1 MGCGVRV
8 QGPHGPAPALTSEAG
23 SPVRRGAGLAAT
35 GWALGRN
42 RGGPSGRSG
51 EAPSRARWL
60 RGPVPSA
67 GPERRRQGHG
77 AAAGGPR
84 GGGGGG
90 GEWGRGGR
98 PGTSPGPGSPMQR
111 RRGPL
116 ASLCSQPR
124 WGLGLT
130 PLPTYLEAQPG
141 RGPSAGRKHSPR
153 RRKGPGAPGPR
164 KIRVPH
170 HSRKSASRGG
180 AAGFCP
186 QGSLERGRQEPSA
199 APLKPVACTGAK
211 EVSLTPPPRGTPSAQ
226 ELL

>member
-8 QGPHGPAPALTSEAG
+8 QGPRGPAPALTSEAG

-42 RGGPSGRSG
+42 RGGQSGRSG

-90 GEWGRGGR
+90 GEWGRGER

-153 RRKGPGAPGPR
+153 RRKGPGA
-164 KIRVPH
+164 
-170 HSRKSASRGG
+170 RG
-180 AAGFCP
+180 
-186 QGSLERGRQEPSA
+186 LERSGSPTTLGKAQVGVGLPDSA
-199 APLKPVACTGAK
+199 
-211 EVSLTPPPRGTPSAQ
+211 PRGALRGAGRSP
-226 ELL
+226 LLLL